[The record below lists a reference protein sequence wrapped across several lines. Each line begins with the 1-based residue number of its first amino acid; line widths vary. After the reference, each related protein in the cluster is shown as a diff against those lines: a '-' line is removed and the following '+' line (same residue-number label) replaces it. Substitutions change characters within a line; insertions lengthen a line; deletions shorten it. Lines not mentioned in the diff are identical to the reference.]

1 MAWTYLL
8 ECRDGSFY
16 VGSTTDL
23 MARLH
28 QHQTGTGAVRTRTR
42 LPVRLVWYAELE
54 TIPEAFAL
62 EKRIRRWGRAKRLAL
77 VRGELD
83 RLPELASRSSHGV
96 RTRRDYEARGASQPW
111 PLADPGRDAGAT
123 EA

>member
-28 QHQTGTGAVRTRTR
+28 QHQIGMGAVRTR
-42 LPVRLVWYAELE
+42 PV
-54 TIPEAFAL
+54 
-62 EKRIRRWGRAKRLAL
+62 
-77 VRGELD
+77 D
-83 RLPELASRSSHGV
+83 R
-96 RTRRDYEARGASQPW
+96 
-111 PLADPGRDAGAT
+111 
-123 EA
+123 

>member
-28 QHQTGTGAVRTRTR
+28 QHQIGMGAIRTRSR
-42 LPVRLVWYAELE
+42 RPVKLVWCAEFE
-54 TIPEAFAL
+54 TIPEAYSF
-62 EKRIRRWGRAKRLAL
+62 EKRIRKWGRAKRLAL
-77 VRGELD
+77 VRGELGM
-83 RLPELASRSSHGV
+83 LPELASRSSHGV
-96 RTRRDYEARGASQPW
+96 RVRRAYEGRSDGGGSRDGRLRDLLDQP
-111 PLADPGRDAGAT
+111 DV
-123 EA
+123 